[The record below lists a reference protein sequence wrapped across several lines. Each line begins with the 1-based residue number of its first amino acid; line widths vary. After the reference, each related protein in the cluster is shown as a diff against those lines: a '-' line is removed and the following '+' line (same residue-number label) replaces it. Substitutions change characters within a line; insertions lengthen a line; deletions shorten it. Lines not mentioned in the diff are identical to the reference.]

1 MVVPLRDQNGKVRYY
16 LGAQLDITELVNGF
30 VGLNSLQ
37 KLVNRQHEHADQH
50 GKETLETHN
59 DLLTQFQQ
67 LSETFTP
74 QELQTV
80 LKSQKRQ
87 EMDDQVVHGFDQHQ
101 PHNVRVRNSSAD
113 LDSDIQ
119 LPGFGSAPSLGFY
132 KNYLLVRPHPS
143 LRILFAS
150 QELRIPGILQSP
162 LMDQIGGSSRV
173 RDDLYYALEAGQKV
187 TAKVQWLSKS
197 FDNGRP
203 RWIHCTPLISAS
215 GLIGVWMVILVD
227 DEEKTPIP
235 PNNSQAGPLP
245 TTMELSDVPESNPWD
260 PSKPERA
267 QQSGS
272 SGSPSTADSSQ
283 TAVSES
289 ARPVFE
295 KVPSIIKEVPETVSL
310 PFVSGKARSPNAG
323 ISTHQ
328 HKPLPSPPPISFV
341 EPDEP
346 RSSTESPPWSRQQ
359 AQEQNQHQHQ
369 HQSQPQ
375 QQQGRYR
382 HGQSP
387 ETKSPAAQPFTTR
400 PGPRIAGKS
409 YSFSSEHGLSSEDG
423 HRSVSSKGG
432 DRPTSRDPSH
442 STPNQSNIPP
452 PDIRWR
458 KPDENRG
465 GVLGRGGGPIPVKVP
480 GKSSQD
486 SGGGQRPTAWK
497 TKKSLSPYGFLF
509 NE

>member
-1 MVVPLRDQNGKVRYY
+1 
-16 LGAQLDITELVNGF
+16 
-30 VGLNSLQ
+30 
-37 KLVNRQHEHADQH
+37 
-50 GKETLETHN
+50 
-59 DLLTQFQQ
+59 
-67 LSETFTP
+67 
-74 QELQTV
+74 
-80 LKSQKRQ
+80 
-87 EMDDQVVHGFDQHQ
+87 
-101 PHNVRVRNSSAD
+101 
-113 LDSDIQ
+113 
-119 LPGFGSAPSLGFY
+119 
-132 KNYLLVRPHPS
+132 
-143 LRILFAS
+143 
-150 QELRIPGILQSP
+150 
-162 LMDQIGGSSRV
+162 MDQIGGSSRV

-187 TAKVQWLSKS
+187 TAKVQWLSTS
-197 FDNGRP
+197 SDNGRP

-227 DEEKTPIP
+227 DEEKPTVP
-235 PNNSQAGPLP
+235 PKTSQPAPLP
-245 TTMELSDVPESNPWD
+245 ATMELSDVPESNRWD
-260 PSKPERA
+260 PSRPERT

-272 SGSPSTADSSQ
+272 SGTPSTADSSH

-310 PFVSGKARSPNAG
+310 PFVSDRVRSPNAG

-346 RSSTESPPWSRQQ
+346 RSSTDSPPWSRQQ
-359 AQEQNQHQHQ
+359 AQDQLQHQQQ
-369 HQSQPQ
+369 H
-375 QQQGRYR
+375 GRHR

-387 ETKSPAAQPFTTR
+387 GTKSPAGQPFTTR

-423 HRSVSSKGG
+423 HHSVSSRGG

-452 PDIRWR
+452 ADIRWR

-465 GVLGRGGGPIPVKVP
+465 GVLGRGGPVPVKLP
-480 GKSSQD
+480 GRSSQD
-486 SGGGQRPTAWK
+486 SGGQRPTAWK